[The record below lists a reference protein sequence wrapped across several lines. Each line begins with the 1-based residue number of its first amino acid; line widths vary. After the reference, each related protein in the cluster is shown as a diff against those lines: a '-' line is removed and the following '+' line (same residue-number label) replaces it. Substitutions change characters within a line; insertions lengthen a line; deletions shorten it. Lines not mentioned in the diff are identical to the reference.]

1 MKGKGAAVKFVA
13 LLIGRKQ
20 QGSKNKFGF
29 NKHPRRNIHALDNDF
44 M

>member
-20 QGSKNKFGF
+20 WGSKK
-29 NKHPRRNIHALDNDF
+29 KIALTSTREGTF
-44 M
+44 ML